1 MASIIM
7 ATVLCCCLNQLA
19 QFCSYHMSPFTPQ
32 MKDDSTIQAS
42 HQIIVLTLLG
52 FLNVQLDVSLLPF
65 SMGSAFSSLSANK
78 LSCLFMFK
86 QLGSTGHNRRVS
98 IVLCN
103 HKDFKYSNAVQIYT
117 ACKKKKSNSL
127 FEPLHFL
134 FREIIF

>member
-1 MASIIM
+1 M

-19 QFCSYHMSPFTPQ
+19 LFCSYHMPPFTPQ

-65 SMGSAFSSLSANK
+65 SMCSAFSSLSANK

-86 QLGSTGHNRRVS
+86 QLGSTGHNCYFNSTVQLTIKILN
-98 IVLCN
+98 IVMQFRFTLHVN
-103 HKDFKYSNAVQIYT
+103 
-117 ACKKKKSNSL
+117 KKKSNSL

-134 FREIIF
+134 LREMFF